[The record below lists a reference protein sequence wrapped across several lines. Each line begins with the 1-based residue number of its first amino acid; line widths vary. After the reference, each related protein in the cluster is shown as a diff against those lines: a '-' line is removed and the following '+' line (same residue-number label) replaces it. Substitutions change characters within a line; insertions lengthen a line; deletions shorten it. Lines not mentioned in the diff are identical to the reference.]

1 MTHFYLRLAIFSLGL
16 SIGLYL
22 GYKTATHNAIKMS
35 TNSQMVKRL
44 PSYDTWALKRGI
56 QRKLLPWDTL
66 RYSGTTFMLEADIL
80 FTKIQV
86 LCVII
91 IRKYKNVEA
100 AEDTWAKGCNHIQYV
115 ETVSK
120 NNKNKKLPAMRTR
133 EHSSWILLC
142 KLLLNIDQ
150 RHDWVI
156 VVNDNTFAIME
167 NLRYHLAA
175 LNPSDKHY
183 LGYAV
188 KFWSTIYNSNE
199 AGYVLSKGA
208 VQTFQKAY
216 TETECL
222 NHIYWNRE
230 DFYLGKYLANLNI
243 TPIDTRDKDGLS
255 IFHPYNWNHV
265 LFPGESHY
273 TTGVFP
279 TRCCSKTSVTFK
291 GIEADKIYTYHYF
304 LYKLQIFTNGTLGNV
319 PMKSEPDEH
328 VWRSFL
334 RERNIHDE
342 NITADQYY
350 KVWTDLIN
358 EPTSFAAHMK
368 RDAVDYR

>member
-142 KLLLNIDQ
+142 K
-150 RHDWVI
+150 
-156 VVNDNTFAIME
+156 
-167 NLRYHLAA
+167 
-175 LNPSDKHY
+175 
-183 LGYAV
+183 
-188 KFWSTIYNSNE
+188 
-199 AGYVLSKGA
+199 
-208 VQTFQKAY
+208 
-216 TETECL
+216 
-222 NHIYWNRE
+222 
-230 DFYLGKYLANLNI
+230 
-243 TPIDTRDKDGLS
+243 
-255 IFHPYNWNHV
+255 
-265 LFPGESHY
+265 
-273 TTGVFP
+273 
-279 TRCCSKTSVTFK
+279 